1 MCFPLLYICWAA
13 QAGLYYHYGIRKYP
27 LREKCFGVF
36 EHRVLLP
43 NHPLMRGF
51 DAAFYAPHSRHT
63 EVRAADV
70 EKTEG
75 LLLLSVSDEA
85 GVYIAATPHGERVFV
100 TGHSEYDPNTLRLEY
115 ERDKSRGLKIAVPK
129 NYFPGDDPAKPPLV
143 RWRAHSNLLFQ
154 NWLNYC
160 VYQRTP
166 FDYMSIGQA
175 PGTPV

>member
-1 MCFPLLYICWAA
+1 MNVII
-13 QAGLYYHYGIRKYP
+13 GL
-27 LREKCFGVF
+27 
-36 EHRVLLP
+36 
-43 NHPLMRGF
+43 
-51 DAAFYAPHSRHT
+51 
-63 EVRAADV
+63 
-70 EKTEG
+70 
-75 LLLLSVSDEA
+75 
-85 GVYIAATPHGERVFV
+85 
-100 TGHSEYDPNTLRLEY
+100 NTLRLEY

>member
-1 MCFPLLYICWAA
+1 
-13 QAGLYYHYGIRKYP
+13 
-27 LREKCFGVF
+27 
-36 EHRVLLP
+36 
-43 NHPLMRGF
+43 MRGF

-85 GVYIAATPHGERVFV
+85 GVYIAATPQGERVFV

-129 NYFPGDDPAKPPLV
+129 NYFPGDDPTKPPLV